1 MMLLVEA
8 MRSLIPLSISMA
20 PLPLE
25 TPLYSEFL
33 VTGTFLGAEFVIVNF
48 HSVSHN
54 WANIILCFIE
64 AEIDT
69 AG

>member
-1 MMLLVEA
+1 
-8 MRSLIPLSISMA
+8 MA

-25 TPLYSEFL
+25 TPVYSEFL

-48 HSVSHN
+48 HGVSHN
-54 WANIILCFIE
+54 WANIILCVIE